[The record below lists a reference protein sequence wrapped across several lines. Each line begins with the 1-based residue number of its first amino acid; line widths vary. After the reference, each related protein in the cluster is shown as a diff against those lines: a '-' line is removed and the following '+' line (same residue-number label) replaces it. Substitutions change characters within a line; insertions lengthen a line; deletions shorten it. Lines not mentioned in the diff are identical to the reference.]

1 MGSLVLLDLMGGVAL
16 LLWGL
21 HMVHSGILRAFGP
34 NLRHLLGRALGN
46 RLTAFSAG
54 LGLTALLQSST
65 ATALITSSF
74 TSEGLVSLVP
84 ALAIM
89 LGANVGTTLIVQVLS
104 FNIAA
109 VAPVLFIVG
118 LVAFRSGPRSRI
130 KDVGRV
136 FIGLG
141 LMLLALHILLNTLA
155 PAENAPGVRV
165 FMNAITGDPILCI
178 LFAAVITWLVHSSV
192 ASVLLVM
199 SLAYAHFI
207 TPPAAL
213 ALVLG
218 ANLGS
223 AINPL
228 VEGARRDNPASYR
241 LPLGNLINRVAGILL
256 VAPFLGPIAELL
268 QSWQPDLAK
277 ATALFHI
284 AFNVATA
291 VAFIGLLDGLA
302 AILKKLLPERVRE
315 ADPSG
320 PRYLDESALETP
332 SLALADA
339 ARETLHMGDHVE
351 IMLRKVMAAMMTND
365 RALVDQVTQ
374 MDNSVDSL
382 DEAIKLY
389 VTKLTRGSLDEREG
403 QRAMEIVSFAINLE
417 HIGDIIDKNLSELA
431 TKKIKR
437 RFQFSAEG
445 AEELSAFH
453 KRTMDSLRIAFG
465 VFMSGDVNEARKLL
479 AEKSALRN
487 AELAATERHLDR
499 LREGRPETIETTSLH
514 LDVLR
519 DLRRIH
525 SHICSVAIPCSMPP
539 ANSPPIA
546 APRRFWPH
554 CRRRC
559 TAADKSTIQRLRCAA
574 AVLHDQHDVSDVD
587 DRRHRLAEDDH
598 RLTLGDAVDQR
609 HQPAS
614 HREEPERHRHHALSG
629 ALARNP
635 LHQETGG
642 EQQLR
647 DQPEGQPEIEL
658 GDEYVVEIV
667 AKRLAVLNQH
677 QITSVAM
684 GVGFLRRISHH
695 TPARSMIP
703 IHSRS
708 KKP

>member
-1 MGSLVLLDLMGGVAL
+1 MGTMVLLDLMGGVAL

-34 NLRHLLGRALGN
+34 DLRLLLAKALSN
-46 RLTAFSAG
+46 RFTAFAAG

-89 LGANVGTTLIVQVLS
+89 LGANVGTTLIVQILS

-109 VAPVLFIVG
+109 VAPVLFIIG
-118 LVAFRSGPRSRI
+118 LVAFRTGPRSRI
-130 KDVGRV
+130 KDIGRV
-136 FIGLG
+136 SIGLG
-141 LMLLALHILLNTLA
+141 LMLLALHILLDTLA
-155 PAENAPGVRV
+155 PAENAPGMRV
-165 FMNAITGDPILCI
+165 FMNAITGDPVLCI
-178 LFAAVITWLVHSSV
+178 FFGAVVTWVVHSSV

-199 SLAYAHFI
+199 SLAFAHFI
-207 TPPAAL
+207 TPAAAL

-223 AINPL
+223 AINPIF
-228 VEGARRDNPASYR
+228 EGARRDNPASYR
-241 LPLGNLINRVAGILL
+241 LPLGNLANRVIGIVL
-256 VAPFLGPIAELL
+256 VAPFLNPIAGLL

-284 AFNVATA
+284 AFNVVTA
-291 VAFIGLLDGLA
+291 IVFIGLLDGMARL
-302 AILKKLLPERVRE
+302 LKKLLPKRIRE
-315 ADPSG
+315 TDPSR

-351 IMLRKVMAAMMTND
+351 VMLRKVMAAIMTND
-365 RALVDQVTQ
+365 RALVDQVSR
-374 MDNSVDSL
+374 MDNSVDGL

-389 VTKLTRGSLDEREG
+389 VTKLTRGSLDEREA
-403 QRAMEIVSFAINLE
+403 QRAMEIISFAINLE

-453 KRTMDSLRIAFG
+453 KRTTDSLRIAFG

-479 AEKSALRN
+479 AEKALLRN

-525 SHICSVAIPCSMPP
+525 SHICSVAYPVLD
-539 ANSPPIA
+539 A
-546 APRRFWPH
+546 AGVLEGRQNTESESVNLPDP
-554 CRRRC
+554 
-559 TAADKSTIQRLRCAA
+559 S
-574 AVLHDQHDVSDVD
+574 AVPSAQ
-587 DRRHRLAEDDH
+587 
-598 RLTLGDAVDQR
+598 
-609 HQPAS
+609 
-614 HREEPERHRHHALSG
+614 ER
-629 ALARNP
+629 
-635 LHQETGG
+635 
-642 EQQLR
+642 
-647 DQPEGQPEIEL
+647 
-658 GDEYVVEIV
+658 
-667 AKRLAVLNQH
+667 
-677 QITSVAM
+677 
-684 GVGFLRRISHH
+684 
-695 TPARSMIP
+695 
-703 IHSRS
+703 
-708 KKP
+708 

>member
-21 HMVHSGILRAFGP
+21 HMVHSGILRAFGS
-34 NLRHLLGRALGN
+34 NLRLLLAKALSN
-46 RLTAFSAG
+46 RFTAFAAG

-65 ATALITSSF
+65 ATGLITSSF

-89 LGANVGTTLIVQVLS
+89 LGANVGTTLIVQILS
-104 FNIAA
+104 FNISA
-109 VAPVLFIVG
+109 VAPVLFIIG
-118 LVAFRSGPRSRI
+118 LAAFRSGPRSRV
-130 KDVGRV
+130 KDIGRV

-165 FMNAITGDPILCI
+165 FMNAITGDPVLCI
-178 LFAAVITWLVHSSV
+178 LFAAIVTWLVHSSV

-207 TPPAAL
+207 TPYAAL

-223 AINPL
+223 AINPI

-241 LPLGNLINRVAGILL
+241 LPLGNLVNRLVGILL
-256 VAPFLGPIAELL
+256 VAPFLQPIADHLIA
-268 QSWQPDLAK
+268 WQPDLAK

-291 VAFIGLLDGLA
+291 VLFIGLLDGMARL
-302 AILKKLLPERVRE
+302 LKRLLPERVKE
-315 ADPSG
+315 ADASG

-365 RALVDQVTQ
+365 RALVDQVSQ

-479 AEKSALRN
+479 AEKAALRN

-525 SHICSVAIPCSMPP
+525 SHICSVAYPVLD
-539 ANSPPIA
+539 A
-546 APRRFWPH
+546 AGEL
-554 CRRRC
+554 
-559 TAADKSTIQRLRCAA
+559 AAYRSTE
-574 AVLHDQHDVSDVD
+574 SD
-587 DRRHRLAEDDH
+587 
-598 RLTLGDAVDQR
+598 
-609 HQPAS
+609 P
-614 HREEPERHRHHALSG
+614 G
-629 ALARNP
+629 AL
-635 LHQETGG
+635 
-642 EQQLR
+642 
-647 DQPEGQPEIEL
+647 
-658 GDEYVVEIV
+658 
-667 AKRLAVLNQH
+667 
-677 QITSVAM
+677 
-684 GVGFLRRISHH
+684 
-695 TPARSMIP
+695 PAPVPGRS
-703 IHSRS
+703 
-708 KKP
+708 